1 MENIQILQIAIGIIF
16 GGIIVYLYFNNK
28 KGVSTGLDNSE
39 NTVSKDLYDVEKERL
54 VSFEN
59 EMKEKDNLI
68 IDLKSEIA
76 KKDENLSNL
85 NERLDEEKKRLKEQ
99 HDQLKSE
106 FENLLFLLQ

>member
-99 HDQLKSE
+99 HDHLKTE
-106 FENLLFLLQ
+106 LN